1 MTPMRIESA
10 KMVLCTGFN
19 KKRNQLLQPAFEK
32 IGTAIEQI
40 SKENGY
46 THVFNMTAG
55 GQSIL
60 LYARE
65 EDNVTNLVLKKL
77 GIDPP
82 AGN

>member
-1 MTPMRIESA
+1 MTRH
-10 KMVLCTGFN
+10 
-19 KKRNQLLQPAFEK
+19 LQPVFDK
-32 IGTAIEQI
+32 IGTAIEQVA
-40 SKENGY
+40 KENSY
-46 THVFNMTAG
+46 THVFNLAVG

-65 EDNVTNLVLKKL
+65 EDNVSNLVLKKL